1 MLYDTQQFW
10 TTWAVAA
17 ITAVVAVRFI
27 VVSKIKSR
35 IIEESIQKIS
45 LLEQVLGNG
54 VALHSCATVE
64 DIAHN
69 LEGVKCWLYDSKSSE
84 FVCGDKHMDNTE
96 FMNLSSKKSLKKIA
110 PIYLP
115 DGAVAGFLES
125 VNHPKNMAQL
135 AALVGVAIT
144 SVNRRE
150 KLLRNARKIENIEQQ
165 LAKTSEVQK
174 QFISNVS
181 HELRTPLTS
190 IKAYSEALTTPGTKA
205 DAQTISEFLSII
217 GQESNR
223 LDSIINNL
231 LDFSRLEREQVVI
244 NNQIT
249 DLVALV
255 KGVECGVR
263 SEAESRNIKLK
274 VSCSE
279 DRIEL
284 IADDDLLRQLVRHLL
299 DNALK
304 FTPDGGEISLTV
316 SEGVSSVRISVEDD
330 GLGVPE
336 NELAYLFDRFY
347 QVDGSTTR
355 KHAGQGVGL
364 AICKEVVGQHGGRI
378 WGEKV
383 VPSGMRFNV
392 VLPRKNEVYKCN
404 TEIGEVLCSNQQA
417 GFISDLIHWVAELM
431 RSRVV
436 SIMLPDN
443 DQLIIAA
450 AMGLPENRVQATKLR
465 IGEGVAGKAWQTG
478 KPILV
483 NGDVSG
489 RNYKGDTALS
499 VPLFHKG
506 KIVAVVN
513 VTDRIDNKP
522 FGKHEQLLLESVGEK
537 LVHSLDKIAKYR
549 ESNDQLL
556 TLRDTMKL
564 AVAVRRARAD
574 SISQECKDLC
584 LRTATRMNLSE
595 KQIASLAM
603 ALQVYDLGVSGIPE
617 PLLNKPGALNAAEW
631 ELIRGH
637 LQKSCDYA
645 QILGVPLETVE
656 VIRYSHER
664 YNGSGYPEKLSGKE
678 IPLGA
683 RLLAVSDALT
693 AMLQGRPWKK
703 AKSLAGALAE
713 IDTHQGKQF
722 CPEVVSNIHAEI
734 DANGLD
740 IEDKHSSNKIMSR

>member
-1 MLYDTQQFW
+1 LLYDTQQFW
-10 TTWAVAA
+10 ISWAVAA
-17 ITAVVAVRFI
+17 IVAVVALRFI

-35 IIEESIQKIS
+35 IIEKLVQEVRV
-45 LLEQVLGNG
+45 LEQVVSNG
-54 VALHSCATVE
+54 VAIHSCTTVA
-64 DIAHN
+64 DITHN
-69 LEGVKCWLYDSKSSE
+69 LEGVKCWLYDPKSSE
-84 FVCGDKHMDNTE
+84 FVCGDKHMDNSE
-96 FMNLSSKKSLKKIA
+96 FKVICSKNSLKKIA

-125 VNHPKNMAQL
+125 VDNPKNLVQL
-135 AALVGVAIT
+135 AALVGITIT
-144 SVNRRE
+144 SVKRRE
-150 KLLRNARKIENIEQQ
+150 KLLQNARKIEDIEQQ

-190 IKAYSEALTTPGTKA
+190 IKAYSEALTTPGAKA
-205 DAQTISEFLSII
+205 DAQTTSEFLSII
-217 GQESNR
+217 SQESNR

-244 NNQIT
+244 NSQRT
-249 DLVALV
+249 DLVALIR
-255 KGVECGVR
+255 GVEGGAR

-284 IADDDLLRQLVRHLL
+284 IADDDLLRQMVRHLL

-304 FTPDGGEISLTV
+304 FTPDGGEISLSV
-316 SEGVSSVRISVEDD
+316 SEGISSVRISVEDN

-336 NELAYLFDRFY
+336 NELTYLFDRFY
-347 QVDGSTTR
+347 QVDGSITR
-355 KHAGQGVGL
+355 KHGGQGIGL
-364 AICKEVVGQHGGRI
+364 AICKEIVGQHGGRI

-392 VLPRKNEVYKCN
+392 VIPRKNEVHKCN

-450 AMGLPENRVQATKLR
+450 AMGLPENRVQDTRIR
-465 IGEGVAGKAWQTG
+465 IGEGVAGKAWQTR
-478 KPILV
+478 KTILV
-483 NGDVSG
+483 NGDISG
-489 RNYKGDTALS
+489 RNYKSDSALS
-499 VPLFHKG
+499 VPLFHG
-506 KIVAVVN
+506 SEIVAVVN
-513 VTDRIDNKP
+513 VTDRIDDKP

-537 LVHSLDKIAKYR
+537 LINSLDKISKFR
-549 ESNDQLL
+549 KSNNQFLI
-556 TLRDTMKL
+556 LRDTLKL

-584 LRTATRMNLSE
+584 LRTATRMNLPE
-595 KQIASLAM
+595 KQVASLAM

-656 VIRYSHER
+656 IIRYSHER
-664 YNGSGYPEKLSGKE
+664 YNGSGYPEKLSGQA

-683 RLLAVSDALT
+683 RMLAVSDALT

-703 AKSLAGALAE
+703 AKSLTDALAE
-713 IDTHQGKQF
+713 IDLLRGEQF
-722 CPEVVSNIHAEI
+722 CPEVVSNFHEEI
-734 DANGLD
+734 EANGLD
-740 IEDKHSSNKIMSR
+740 IVDKHSSNTVKSR

>member
-10 TTWAVAA
+10 ISWAVAA
-17 ITAVVAVRFI
+17 IAAVAAVRFI
-27 VVSKIKSR
+27 VVSKIKSGK
-35 IIEESIQKIS
+35 IEEAVQKINE
-45 LLEQVLGNG
+45 LELVLGNG
-54 VALHSCATVE
+54 VVLHSCATVD
-64 DIAHN
+64 DIARN
-69 LEGVKCWLYDSKSSE
+69 LEGVKCWLYDPESGEFTCGEKRMDNSE
-84 FVCGDKHMDNTE
+84 FKTISD
-96 FMNLSSKKSLKKIA
+96 KKSLEKIA
-110 PIYLP
+110 PVYLP

-125 VNHPKNMAQL
+125 AGQSKSLVQL

-150 KLLRNARKIENIEQQ
+150 KLLRDARKINDIEQQ
-165 LAKTSEVQK
+165 LAKTSDIQK

-190 IKAYSEALTTPGTKA
+190 IKAYSEALTTPGSKA
-205 DAQTISEFLSII
+205 DAQTTSEFLSII
-217 GQESNR
+217 SQESSR

-231 LDFSRLEREQVVI
+231 LDFSRLEREQVVL
-244 NNQIT
+244 NNQRT

-255 KGVECGVR
+255 RGVEGGAR

-274 VSCSE
+274 ASCSE

-284 IADDDLLRQLVRHLL
+284 IADDDLLRQMVRHLL

-316 SEGVSSVRISVEDD
+316 SEGVSSVRISVEDN

-355 KHAGQGVGL
+355 KHGGQGIGL
-364 AICKEVVGQHGGRI
+364 SICKEIVGQHGGRI

-383 VPSGMRFNV
+383 VPAGMRFNI
-392 VLPRKNEVYKCN
+392 VLPRKNEINKCN
-404 TEIGEVLCSNQQA
+404 TEVGEVLCSNQQA
-417 GFISDLIHWVAELM
+417 GFISELIHWVAELM

-450 AMGLPENRVQATKLR
+450 AMGLPENRVQDTR
-465 IGEGVAGKAWQTG
+465 IHFGEGVAGKAWETG
-478 KPILV
+478 KTILV
-483 NGDVSG
+483 NGDISG
-489 RNYKGDTALS
+489 RNYKGDSALS
-499 VPLFHKG
+499 VPLFHEG
-506 KIVAVVN
+506 RIVAVVN

-522 FGKHEQLLLESVGEK
+522 FCKHEQLLLESVGEK
-537 LVHSLDKIAKYR
+537 LINSLDKIAKYR
-549 ESNDQLL
+549 VSNNQFLN
-556 TLRDTMKL
+556 LRDTLKL

-584 LRTATRMNLSE
+584 LRTAARMNLSE

-617 PLLNKPGALNAAEW
+617 PLLNKPGALLAAEW
-631 ELIRGH
+631 EIIRGH
-637 LQKSCDYA
+637 LQTSCEHA
-645 QILGVPLETVE
+645 QVLGVPLETVE
-656 VIRYSHER
+656 IIRYSHER
-664 YNGSGYPEKLSGKE
+664 FNGSGYPEKLSGQA

-703 AKSLAGALAE
+703 AKTLTEALKE
-713 IDTHQGKQF
+713 IDVHQGKQF
-722 CPEVVSNIHAEI
+722 CPDVVSSFQEEI
-734 DANGLD
+734 EINGLD
-740 IEDKHSSNKIMSR
+740 IVEKHSRNTIKSR